1 MKPVFGQAALAAAPE
16 VAPVEVRAV
25 APAAPDA
32 LPITRIAEK
41 YGVTPRALRFYE
53 SKGLLA
59 PRRERGVR
67 VYDDKDQRHLTLIL
81 KGRKLG
87 FTLRELTQ
95 MIEVEEGRASA
106 SDLKLT
112 QEKCREQIEIM
123 EKQARDLHE
132 ALAELRR
139 MHMALANS

>member
-16 VAPVEVRAV
+16 LVSVDGHTV
-25 APAAPDA
+25 APAAAVA

-67 VYDDKDQRHLTLIL
+67 VYDDKDQRHLSLIL

-95 MIEVEEGRASA
+95 MIEVEEGRGSA

-112 QEKCREQIEIM
+112 QEKCREQIEVL
-123 EKQARDLHE
+123 EQQARDLHD

-139 MHMALANS
+139 IHMSLGLA